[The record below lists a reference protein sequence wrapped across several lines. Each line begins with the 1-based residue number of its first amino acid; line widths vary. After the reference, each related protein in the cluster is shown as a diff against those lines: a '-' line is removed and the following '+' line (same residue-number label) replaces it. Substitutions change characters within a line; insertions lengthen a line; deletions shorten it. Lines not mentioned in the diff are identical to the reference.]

1 MINTNSIKCAFVIV
15 ILCVFVT
22 SPALAQSFT
31 AEEIKDVIKQF
42 GTYDYASD
50 PTSTNTIENILRF
63 IGDKPQLRA
72 VTEQQMIALLE
83 SGATVRAKQFVCHQL
98 WIIATDK
105 SVAILEK
112 MLLEKDTAEMA
123 CYALRTHPSDAAT
136 RVLREALSRV
146 DDQTKIRILNILG
159 DKKDAACV
167 DQLIDLLE
175 SENADVAEAAA
186 ISLGTIGTEKGVD
199 AIEKARAAASGKMHA
214 TLTRAWLR
222 CAEYYAQNNRMRD
235 AIAIYETLF
244 DESESLPVRRSALV
258 SALNTGH
265 TYAVKL
271 MIAAIEQDD
280 PMLRAAGIANS
291 SLLKGPEV
299 TRKLISAIETAE
311 SDTQVLLVEAL
322 GRRDDPLVRDAVTA
336 AAGSKEIDV
345 RIAAYDVLAHVG
357 DASSAALLCNALNQN
372 PTKRE
377 TDTILA
383 CLRRMSA
390 DRVDRVIV
398 EALNRA
404 DAPAKSLLIRVISD
418 RRYRPA
424 AEMLYGYT
432 GHKNPAVAKA
442 ALRAIG
448 LLGNY
453 QGVPNLIDVVLESP
467 NETVAEEAVRA
478 IIAIT
483 RRGGNESRSTFIG
496 IGELILGRLEK
507 VDSAAG
513 RCSLMR
519 VLAAAP
525 GDPDE
530 RQSGLKWLQ
539 AASKDRNARVRD
551 CAVRTLADYP
561 EATAARILLDIFET
575 TENKAHRI
583 LALRGCCRLCKT
595 TDISA
600 ERAVKLCQQ
609 AMQEASTVPE
619 EKLIL
624 SALAEVVHP
633 EALQITLDAMER
645 PAVKTEASLAVIALA
660 EKVAATDP
668 AAASAGAEKIL
679 GDSTL
684 SELHPRARQV
694 IDAIKKA
701 ALPR

>member
-1 MINTNSIKCAFVIV
+1 MINTNSIKFALVIV
-15 ILCVFVT
+15 ILGVFVT
-22 SPALAQSFT
+22 SPVLAQSFT
-31 AEEIKDVIKQF
+31 ADQIKDVIKQF
-42 GTYDYASD
+42 GAYDYASD
-50 PTSTNTIENILRF
+50 PTPTNTIENIIRF

-72 VTEQQMIALLE
+72 VTEQQIIALLE
-83 SGATVRAKQFVCHQL
+83 SDATIRAKQFVCHQL

-105 SVAILEK
+105 SVAVLEK
-112 MLLEKDTAEMA
+112 MLLEIDTAEMA

-136 RVLREALSRV
+136 RVLRESLSRV

-159 DKKDAACV
+159 DRKDTACV
-167 DQLIDLLE
+167 GQLIDLLE

-186 ISLGTIGTEKGVD
+186 ISLGTIGTEKGVE
-199 AIEKARAAASGKMHA
+199 AIEKTRAAASGKIHVI
-214 TLTRAWLR
+214 LTRAWLR

-235 AIAIYETLF
+235 ALAIYETLF

-291 SLLKGPEV
+291 YLLKGPEV
-299 TRKLISAIETAE
+299 TRKLISAIETTE
-311 SDTQVLLVEAL
+311 SNTQVLLVEAL
-322 GRRDDPLVRDAVTA
+322 GRRDGPLVKDAVTA
-336 AAGSKEIDV
+336 AAGSKEVDV

-372 PTKRE
+372 PTKRQV
-377 TDTILA
+377 DTILA

-390 DRVDRVIV
+390 DGADRVIV

-424 AEMLYGYT
+424 VGMLYGYT
-432 GHKNPAVAKA
+432 GDKNPAVAKA

-448 LLGNY
+448 SLGNY
-453 QGVPNLIDVVLESP
+453 QGVPNLINAVLESP

-483 RRGGNESRSTFIG
+483 RRGGNEEYV
-496 IGELILGRLEK
+496 GELILGRLEK
-507 VDSAAG
+507 VDSAAE

-525 GDPDE
+525 GE
-530 RQSGLKWLQ
+530 NSLKWLQ
-539 AASKDRNARVRD
+539 AASKDQNARVRD

-575 TENKAHRI
+575 TQNKTHRI
-583 LALRGCCRLCKT
+583 LALRGGIRLCKT

-600 ERAVKLCQQ
+600 ERAVKLCRQ
-609 AMQEASTVPE
+609 AMQEAATVPE

-624 SALAEVVHP
+624 SALAETVHP
-633 EALQITLDAMER
+633 EALQIALDAMER
-645 PAVKTEASLAVIALA
+645 PAIKTEASLAVVALA

-668 AAASAGAEKIL
+668 IAASAGAEKIL

-701 ALPR
+701 ALLR